1 MARGPAVILLTRS
14 TPATNC
20 FANTI
25 ISIII
30 TTTTT
35 TTSSSSRW
43 QTRGAV
49 AELLDSLPVS
59 HHHRTNIDV
68 QLLGPICK
76 ISHDSRTIK
85 KAR

>member
-30 TTTTT
+30 TTT

-68 QLLGPICK
+68 QLLGPIYK